1 VAARAILAGAIAADP
16 AAAPAT
22 RQTAA
27 VALAEALADADEAP
41 PVVAVDCLLALVEV
55 ARAAGLA

>member
-1 VAARAILAGAIAADP
+1 VAARAILAGAIAAD
-16 AAAPAT
+16 ATAAPLT
-22 RQTAA
+22 RQAAA

-41 PVVAVDCLLALVEV
+41 AALAVDCLLALVDV